1 MRFVKNIFWKVEVP
15 SEAFVPKR
23 IAIQLSFLDE
33 EHYDLALRSWQQS
46 VLTEDQSLLHYF
58 KHFTSRINPSLIM
71 ITYYFVGTV
80 EKETTVLPTDGI
92 TQSGK
97 RDQNPL
103 GNDMS

>member
-1 MRFVKNIFWKVEVP
+1 
-15 SEAFVPKR
+15 
-23 IAIQLSFLDE
+23 
-33 EHYDLALRSWQQS
+33 
-46 VLTEDQSLLHYF
+46 
-58 KHFTSRINPSLIM
+58 M

-103 GNDMS
+103 GNGMS